1 MSRETHIGQGK
12 QGKIALAA
20 LAAIAALW
28 GADVTAAEPSYDEL
42 RQQVQQ
48 LQSRLDALET
58 RQTATTGPTSAE
70 VDRTVRGVI
79 ADADRRSQ
87 LLSSGDVTAGYD
99 NKGAFLRSQDGAF
112 LLRPALQFQFR
123 YVNNYNDAAKDES
136 EDGFEVRRARF
147 RFDGNVLSPDLTYS
161 FVWDT
166 NRGTGAVSLLDAW
179 AQYRFAPQWVVKVG
193 QFKES
198 VFHERDIS
206 GYSQLAVDR
215 SLTDAVLGGNL
226 TDRVQGVSL
235 IYGGTKDNPV
245 RAEVAFH
252 DGANSKNT
260 DFRDANGEH
269 WGAGGRVEYKFF
281 GDWNDYKDFTAKGS
295 KENLL
300 VAGAG
305 VDYTERDGAATALPT
320 ADVQFEGLA
329 GWSLYG
335 ALHGAYT
342 NARGGSD
349 NESFDWGAL
358 AQVGYLLTDQ
368 LELFGRYD
376 LIHLDSAN
384 ANGDDFNEITVG
396 LNYYLGEHGSAIHRA
411 KITIDATYLPDGAPS
426 NQTQAGV
433 LAGGDDQFV
442 FRAQFQL
449 LI

>member
-1 MSRETHIGQGK
+1 VHRGTRIVKGK
-12 QGKIALAA
+12 QGKWAL
-20 LAAIAALW
+20 AIAAGLASPW
-28 GADVTAAEPSYDEL
+28 ANGARAAEPSYDDL

-58 RQTATTGPTSAE
+58 KQNAPTTAE

-99 NKGAFLRSQDGAF
+99 KKGAFVRSADGNF
-112 LLRPALQFQFR
+112 LFRPTVQLQFR
-123 YVNNYNDAAKDES
+123 YVNNYNDAADDPS
-136 EDGFEVRRARF
+136 EDGFEVRQLRL
-147 RFDGNVLSPDLTYS
+147 RFDGNVISPDLTYS
-161 FVWDT
+161 FMWDT
-166 NRGTGAVSLLDAW
+166 NRSGGAVVLLDAW
-179 AQYRFAPQWVVKVG
+179 TQYRFAPQWAVKLG

-198 VFHERDIS
+198 VFHEKDI
-206 GYSQLAVDR
+206 GDYAALAVER
-215 SLTDAVLGGNL
+215 SLADAVLGGNR

-235 IYGGTKDNPV
+235 IYGGTKDNAF

-260 DFRDANGEH
+260 DFRDTNGQH
-269 WGAGGRVEYKFF
+269 WGTGARAEYKFV
-281 GDWNDYKDFTAKGS
+281 GNWDDYKDFTAKGS

-305 VDYTERDGAATALPT
+305 VDYTESDGGGTALPT
-320 ADVQFEGLA
+320 ADVQFETPNGLT
-329 GWSLYG
+329 LYG
-335 ALHGAYT
+335 AVHGGYT
-342 NARGGSD
+342 NTRGD
-349 NESFDWGAL
+349 VDDESFDWGAL

-376 LIHLDSAN
+376 IVHLDSAN
-384 ANGDDFNEITVG
+384 ANGDNFNEITVG
-396 LNYYLGEHGSAIHRA
+396 LNYYLGDHGSALHRA
-411 KITIDATYLPDGAPS
+411 KVTIDATYLPDGAPS

-433 LAGGDDQFV
+433 LAGDDDQFV